1 MKRVLLVLG
10 GITGAAFGFPGRSF
24 GQMIGMPVW
33 NSPRGGTGLTIA
45 ADYGSPDST
54 GGKGSAYAGRVVLGL
69 SVLTVSAAVGVRNP
83 AGPGANVTQYGGT
96 AALRLI
102 GGSLIPV
109 SVNLQGGL
117 ASFKDSTARTTRG
130 TAALGFAIDVP
141 TPIVHVEPW
150 IAPGFRVTHRGASGL
165 IISQTSTK
173 FGVAGGLT
181 IDFGMLGVHA
191 ALDYE
196 QVPGGG
202 HSRTFGI
209 GAHLAI
215 RPSFGL

>member
-1 MKRVLLVLG
+1 MKRALLVLG
-10 GITGAAFGFPGRSF
+10 CLAVVAAGLPARACA
-24 GQMIGMPVW
+24 QMIGMPVW

-45 ADYGSPDST
+45 GDYGSPDST

-69 SVLTVSAAVGVRNP
+69 SALTVSAAVGVRNP
-83 AGPGANVTQYGGT
+83 SGSGANITQYAGT

-102 GGSLIPV
+102 GGSLIPL

-117 ASFKDSTARTTRG
+117 GTFKDSGIRSTRG
-130 TAALGFAIDVP
+130 TAALGFAIDLP
-141 TPIVHVEPW
+141 TPIIHVEPW
-150 IAPGFRVTHRGASGL
+150 VAPGFRVTHSGASGL
-165 IISQTSTK
+165 LSSQTNTK
-173 FGVAGGLT
+173 FGIAGGLT

-196 QVPGGG
+196 QIPGGG
-202 HSRTFGI
+202 HSRTVGI